1 MIFSKVEKHQRSN
14 IKFFCHY
21 SDVLS
26 SPRLLHLLRHQ
37 LQELLGTWLDREIQ
51 NEYENVSTLDRQT
64 ENGNYSLLYVDT
76 GGVLLAV

>member
-1 MIFSKVEKHQRSN
+1 M
-14 IKFFCHY
+14 
-21 SDVLS
+21 
-26 SPRLLHLLRHQ
+26 RHQ